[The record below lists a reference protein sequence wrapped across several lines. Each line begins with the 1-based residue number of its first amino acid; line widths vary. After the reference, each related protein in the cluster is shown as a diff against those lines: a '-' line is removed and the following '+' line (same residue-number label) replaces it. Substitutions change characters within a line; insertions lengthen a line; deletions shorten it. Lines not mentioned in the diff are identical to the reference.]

1 MWLIM
6 GFRETPSCDAPEPFF
21 VGIFQEHS
29 VASETCKR
37 LNKEKK
43 DDAFYEVKQIQPN
56 KVYDYEWNVMDE
68 DDYIQIQNENMK
80 QLL

>member
-6 GFRETPSCDAPEPFF
+6 GFRDVSSADAPEPFF
-21 VGIFQEHS
+21 VGIFQEHY
-29 VASETCKR
+29 VANEICKR

-43 DDAFYEVKQIQPN
+43 DDAFYEIKQIQQN

-68 DDYIQIQNENMK
+68 DDYNQMQKNNLN

>member
-6 GFRETPSCDAPEPFF
+6 GIRDTSSCDAPIPFF
-21 VGIFQEHS
+21 VGIFQEQHI
-29 VASETCKR
+29 AIETCKR

-43 DDAFYEVKQIQPN
+43 DDAFHEVKRIESN

-68 DDYIQIQNENMK
+68 DDYIQMQNENMK

>member
-1 MWLIM
+1 M
-6 GFRETPSCDAPEPFF
+6 GFRDTSSCDALEPFF
-21 VGIFQEHS
+21 VGIFQDHS
-29 VASETCKR
+29 VANDTCKR

-43 DDAFYEVKQIQPN
+43 DDAFYEVKRVQPN

-68 DDYIQIQNENMK
+68 HDYNQIQNENMK

>member
-6 GFRETPSCDAPEPFF
+6 GFRETSSCDPPESFF

-29 VASETCKR
+29 VATVKCKQ

-43 DDAFYEVKQIQPN
+43 DDAFYEVKSIQPN

-68 DDYIQIQNENMK
+68 DDYNQMQNENMN